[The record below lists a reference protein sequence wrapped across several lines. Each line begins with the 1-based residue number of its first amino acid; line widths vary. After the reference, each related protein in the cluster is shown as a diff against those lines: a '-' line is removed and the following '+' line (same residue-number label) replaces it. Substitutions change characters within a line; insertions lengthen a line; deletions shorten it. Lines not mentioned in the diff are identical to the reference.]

1 MLEDHHTMPMSENGK
16 NVGLFVTCLVDLFR
30 PSVAFAAVKLMSEAG
45 CDICVPERQTC
56 CGQPAFNSGDREDSR
71 KMAQM
76 VIEEFEH
83 FDYLVAPSGSCA
95 AMIKKHYPELFK
107 DDADW
112 HKRALDLSRKTY
124 ELLSFLTD
132 VLGVKK
138 VEAALDRKVT
148 YHDSCSGLRELGIK
162 DQPRSLMQS
171 VAGLDLVEGE
181 NAERCCG
188 FGGTF
193 CLKYS
198 DISTRIADDKCDDV
212 IKTGADLVL
221 GGDLGCLMNIAGRMT
236 RRGETVEVR
245 HIAEVLAG
253 MTDDVPPISKNEG
266 A

>member
-1 MLEDHHTMPMSENGK
+1 MSENGK

-30 PSVAFAAVKLMSEAG
+30 PSVAFAAVKLMSDAG
-45 CDICVPERQTC
+45 CGICVPERQTC
-56 CGQPAFNSGDREDSR
+56 CGQPAFNSGDRDDSK
-71 KMAQM
+71 KMAKM

-95 AMIKKHYPELFK
+95 GMIKKHYPELFK

-124 ELLSFLTD
+124 ELVSFLTD
-132 VLGVKK
+132 VLKVEK
-138 VEAALDRKVT
+138 VEAALDRTAT

-162 DQPRSLMQS
+162 AQPRKLMQS
-171 VAGLDLVEGE
+171 VDGLDLVEAE
-181 NAERCCG
+181 QAERCCG

-198 DISTRIADDKCDDV
+198 DISTRITDDKCDDL

-245 HIAEVLAG
+245 HIAEVLAD
-253 MTDDVPPISKNEG
+253 MTDEVAPISQSKG
-266 A
+266 AS

>member
-1 MLEDHHTMPMSENGK
+1 MSGKEK

-45 CDICVPERQTC
+45 CSICVPERQTC
-56 CGQPAFNSGDREDSR
+56 CGQPAFNSGDMDDSR
-71 KMAQM
+71 AMAKM

-83 FDYLVAPSGSCA
+83 FDYVVAPSGSCA
-95 AMIKKHYPELFK
+95 AMIVKHYAELFE
-107 DDADW
+107 DDPDW
-112 HKRALDLSRKTY
+112 QKRAIDLSHKTY
-124 ELLSFLTD
+124 ELLTFLSD
-132 VLGVKK
+132 ILGVKK
-138 VEAALDRKVT
+138 VDAVLNRKVT

-162 DQPRSLMQS
+162 SQPRNLLNA
-171 VAGLDLVEGE
+171 VEGVEVVEGE

-198 DISTRIADDKCDDV
+198 DISTRITDDKCDDIV
-212 IKTGADLVL
+212 KTGADLVL

-253 MTDDVPPISKNEG
+253 MTDDLAPISQGGK
-266 A
+266 

>member
-1 MLEDHHTMPMSENGK
+1 MSGNEK

-30 PSVAFAAVKLMSEAG
+30 PTVAFAAVKLMSEAG
-45 CDICVPERQTC
+45 CSICVPERQTC
-56 CGQPAFNSGDREDSR
+56 CGQPAFNSGDKPNAR

-76 VIEEFEH
+76 VIEEFEG
-83 FDYLVAPSGSCA
+83 FDYVVAPSGSCG
-95 AMIKKHYPELFK
+95 AMIKEHYPELFSE
-107 DDADW
+107 DPDW

-132 VLGVKK
+132 VCGVKE

-162 DQPRSLMQS
+162 DQPRKLMKS
-171 VAGLDLVEGE
+171 VDGLEIVEGE

-198 DISTRIADDKCDDV
+198 DISTRITDDKCDDIV
-212 IKTGADLVL
+212 KTGADMVV

-245 HIAEVLAG
+245 HVAEVLAG
-253 MTDDVPPISKNEG
+253 MTDEVAPISRGE
-266 A
+266 